1 MMGEYFKLGLT
12 VLLAML
18 LIWAAVTD
26 LKSRIISNRLNI
38 AIALLAP
45 VYWIACDLPVWP
57 GMAVQLILAA
67 GVFIVFAFLF
77 AQGWMGGGDVKLLV
91 ALALWFP
98 PMAVLSML
106 VLMALLGGVVT
117 IATVVH
123 HRTTRRL
130 GQPEI
135 PYGVAIAL
143 AALWLVGERYINQF
157 A

>member
-12 VLLAML
+12 VLLALL

-38 AIALLAP
+38 AIAALAP
-45 VYWIACDLPVWP
+45 AYWIACDLSIWP
-57 GMAVQLILAA
+57 GMAIQLILAA
-67 GVFIVFAFLF
+67 VVFVVFAFLF

-98 PMAVLSML
+98 PLAVMSML
-106 VLMALLGGVVT
+106 VLMALLGGGVT
-117 IATVVH
+117 IMTVVH
-123 HRTTRRL
+123 HRMTRRL

>member
-1 MMGEYFKLGLT
+1 MMGEYFRLGLT

-38 AIALLAP
+38 AIAVLAP
-45 VYWIACDLPVWP
+45 VYWIACDLPIWP
-57 GMAVQLILAA
+57 GMAIQLILA
-67 GVFIVFAFLF
+67 GSVFVVFAFLF
-77 AQGWMGGGDVKLLV
+77 AKGWMGGGDVKLLV

-98 PMAVLSML
+98 PLAVMSML
-106 VLMALLGGVVT
+106 VLMALLGGGVT

-123 HRTTRRL
+123 HRMTRRL

-143 AALWLVGERYINQF
+143 AALWLVGERYINHF

>member
-1 MMGEYFKLGLT
+1 MGEYFKIGLT
-12 VLLAML
+12 VLLAGL

-45 VYWIACDLPVWP
+45 IYWIASGLPLWP
-57 GMAVQLILAA
+57 GMAIQLALAA
-67 GVFIVFAFLF
+67 IVFMVFAGLF
-77 AQGWMGGGDVKLLV
+77 SLGWMGGGDVKLLA

-98 PMAVLSML
+98 PMAILSML
-106 VLMALLGGVVT
+106 VVMALLGGGVT

-123 HRTTRRL
+123 HRMTRRL

-135 PYGVAIAL
+135 PYGVAIVL